1 MVSGKPPRRSK
12 SPDDPVT
19 IELTA
24 EETARASEAHEAS
37 KNGAIDAAATVEGP
51 SLPEADVP
59 EDRPAD
65 ATVEPAPDA
74 VQTEAL
80 ASGETTATGHAT
92 SAETAPGSPAPTVSP
107 ATSALIA
114 SGIFGGLV
122 ALALAGSMQY
132 AGVIPGIGPQQQ
144 VAAPATIDNTE
155 LEALKAEVARL
166 ASTSAAQAT
175 DPALLDRIAALEA
188 QGATTAAPPSVD
200 PAIIEELRTQLAGA
214 EQSITAL
221 RDQIASNAQ
230 ALDQNQARLTEAERK
245 IEEPRSDV
253 EMARAIALA
262 GLKTAIDRGGPFL
275 SELDAL
281 KSVSPEDPAIAP
293 LSRMASAGLL
303 SRSDLSRDFSK
314 ISNDILTAINQP
326 EVGEGWTDRLLASA
340 KSLVKVRPVGNVEGE
355 TPEAIVARVE
365 NKLQNGDLKGASLEW
380 ETLPDTG
387 KTASADFGQALKN
400 RIEAEELVADALSKT
415 VAGNGG

>member
-24 EETARASEAHEAS
+24 EETARTTETEAAVGVGTDETAAPVQGAVDPDPLTDSSVEPTPVDVPPAELEAQTIAPESGTTTEPSSAGEPSAS
-37 KNGAIDAAATVEGP
+37 KTP
-51 SLPEADVP
+51 
-59 EDRPAD
+59 
-65 ATVEPAPDA
+65 
-74 VQTEAL
+74 
-80 ASGETTATGHAT
+80 
-92 SAETAPGSPAPTVSP
+92 PTVSP
-107 ATSALIA
+107 STSALIA

-144 VAAPATIDNTE
+144 ATAPTIDNAE
-155 LEALKAEVARL
+155 LETLKADIARL
-166 ASTSAAQAT
+166 TSAPEARAT
-175 DPALLDRIAALEA
+175 DPALVERIAALEA
-188 QGATTAAPPSVD
+188 KANDTQSAPSVD
-200 PAIIEELRTQLAGA
+200 PAVVEELRTQLAGA

-230 ALDQNQARLTEAERK
+230 ALNESQTRLTEAERK

-293 LSRMASAGLL
+293 LSRMASAGLP
-303 SRSDLSRDFSK
+303 SRSDLSRDFSQ
-314 ISNDILTAINQP
+314 ISDDILTAINQP
-326 EVGEGWTDRLLASA
+326 EVGEGWTDRLIASA

-380 ETLPDTG
+380 ETLPEAG
-387 KTASADFGQALKN
+387 KTASADFAQSLKN
-400 RIEAEELVADALSKT
+400 RIEAEDLVAGALSKT